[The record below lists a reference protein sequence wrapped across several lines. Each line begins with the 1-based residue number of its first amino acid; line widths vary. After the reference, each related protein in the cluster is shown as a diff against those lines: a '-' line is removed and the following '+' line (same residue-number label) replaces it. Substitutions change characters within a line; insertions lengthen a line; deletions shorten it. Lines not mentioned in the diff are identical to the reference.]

1 LKNRFPFPLQVA
13 AALCIIGGI
22 AAFPLARYA
31 TAATIMAAGAGAAMA
46 TINVLAGYAAIE
58 FSIGKPVTV
67 FLRAV
72 LGGMGIRMGIMAAV
86 LVILIRFF
94 GFDALALVASLGIC
108 YSVFLVLEILYIQQ
122 TVSRKQH

>member
-1 LKNRFPFPLQVA
+1 VKPRFPFPLQVA
-13 AALCIIGGI
+13 AALCLIGGI
-22 AAFPLARYA
+22 AAYPLARYA
-31 TAATIMAAGAGAAMA
+31 TGATVSAAIAGAAIA

-72 LGGMGIRMGIMAAV
+72 LGGMGIRMGVMAAA
-86 LVILIRFF
+86 LVVLIRFF
-94 GFDALALVASLGIC
+94 TFDALALVASLGIC